1 MPASPA
7 LDPGLPP
14 PVAPAPVRPVP
25 KPGLFRNPYLQ
36 LLVTVLLTAAAQ
48 ILLKLGADASAGDD
62 STASW
67 LGVAELHSGWTWLGI
82 LACVASFG
90 GWLYALRFIPLGLAF
105 SLTNA
110 VHIFV
115 PLGAWLIL
123 GERISLLRG
132 AGIAV
137 IVIGVVVLAQ
147 SVAEAEEKL

>member
-1 MPASPA
+1 MHR
-7 LDPGLPP
+7 
-14 PVAPAPVRPVP
+14 PVLPVP

-36 LLVTVLLTAAAQ
+36 ILLTVLLTAAAQ
-48 ILLKLGADASAGDD
+48 ILLKIGANASAGDD

-82 LACVASFG
+82 VACVASFG
-90 GWLYALRFIPLGLAF
+90 GWLYALRFVPLGIAF

-123 GERISLLRG
+123 GEKINLLRG
-132 AGIAV
+132 TGIAV
-137 IVIGVVVLAQ
+137 ILVGVVFLAQ
-147 SVAEAEEKL
+147 SVATAEEKL